1 MIVGVVTVAGPY
13 AAGGAGATK
22 RLSRSRWC
30 GLAGIG
36 LSILAFDQS
45 ARAAEANTPVTAR
58 RVQTAFDWTGS
69 YIGAHA
75 GFGRGASNAVLTDPA
90 TGATSNVFDGMIAGV
105 QAGYNYRLASGLL
118 LGVEADISLPS
129 YLTSNSVVSSI
140 ATARSD
146 VTEQC
151 DYVATARGRVGYATG
166 PWLAYATGGLAFAGG
181 RFLDPRAI
189 SNSGKGLNTHFGWAA
204 GRGVE

>member
-1 MIVGVVTVAGPY
+1 MTCY
-13 AAGGAGATK
+13 
-22 RLSRSRWC
+22 RRSREWAFASL
-30 GLAGIG
+30 GLGM
-36 LSILAFDQS
+36 LALDS
-45 ARAAEANTPVTAR
+45 PAIAADVRLPVKAPHI
-58 RVQTAFDWTGS
+58 QTTFDWTGF

-90 TGATSNVFDGMIAGV
+90 IGTTSNVFDGMIAGV
-105 QAGYNYRLASGLL
+105 QTGYNYRLASGLL

-146 VTEQC
+146 VTEQW
-151 DYVATARGRVGYATG
+151 DYVATARGRVGYAAG
-166 PWLAYATGGLAFAGG
+166 SWLFYATGGLAFAGE

-189 SNSGKGLNTHFGWAA
+189 SNSEKVLNTRFG
-204 GRGVE
+204 